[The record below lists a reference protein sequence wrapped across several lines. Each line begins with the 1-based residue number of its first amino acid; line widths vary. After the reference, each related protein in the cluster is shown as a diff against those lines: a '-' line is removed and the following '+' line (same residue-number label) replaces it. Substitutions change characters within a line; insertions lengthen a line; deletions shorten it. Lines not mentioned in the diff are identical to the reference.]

1 MRDIAEI
8 KADLAALDGVKGQG
22 VKKGRLRSALIDA
35 LEARVADL
43 EASPVAVAE
52 SVADAGDSGGWYIE
66 YPGAGTNIEDT
77 AEWRFVERTC
87 AELNLNLTGG
97 SAGDI
102 VKKIYNQIKAK
113 VTAWRMTR
121 EVVAEIGIGA
131 EWPQFAAL
139 NRNPSTGAK
148 LPAQP
153 EPAPVEADPAATE
166 AGMPI
171 VEAPASASKS
181 PEEEAIRLQ
190 VAAMV
195 GARPEPAR
203 AEPAIV

>member
-8 KADLAALDGVKGQG
+8 KAELAALDGVKGQG

-52 SVADAGDSGGWYIE
+52 SVPASEPLTSAMIFGDAV
-66 YPGAGTNIEDT
+66 EDT